1 MVGYPFYKSC
11 LKSLAH
17 FSMGMDMLIAVAT
30 TTAYLYSV
38 GALIANIVTGLD
50 YELFFDSGPLLLLF
64 IALGKLLEHLARVCD
79 HVCTYIR
86 VWKVCS
92 NLVTR

>member
-1 MVGYPFYKSC
+1 
-11 LKSLAH
+11 
-17 FSMGMDMLIAVAT
+17 MGMDMLIAVAT

-64 IALGKLLEHLARVCD
+64 IALGKLLEHLAKVCD
-79 HVCTYIR
+79 HVHTYEYTLLLES
-86 VWKVCS
+86 VQ
-92 NLVTR
+92 